1 VKFVAISDDNQYLTP
16 RIDTA
21 MIQKPSSWSADL
33 YEAKLFHSKRAAVSS
48 ANQCKDK
55 RPFIVFKVE
64 YVVGGP
70 V

>member
-1 VKFVAISDDNQYLTP
+1 MKFVAISDDNQYLTP

-21 MIQKPSSWSADL
+21 MIQKPSSWSPDIND
-33 YEAKLFHSKRAAVSS
+33 AKLFNSKRAAISS

-55 RPFIVFKVE
+55 RPFIVFKVD

>member
-1 VKFVAISDDNQYLTP
+1 MKFIAISEDNEYLTP

-21 MIQKPSSWSADL
+21 MIQKPSSWSPDI

-64 YVVGGP
+64 YVVGDP
-70 V
+70 A